1 MFELNDDNFKKDV
14 LESKEPFLVCFF
26 KEGCPGCL
34 KVRPILEEVSKE
46 AKVGLL
52 NVLES
57 PQTASFY
64 KIPAVPALIIFKNG
78 KAEEKAIGLRPK
90 EVLLDKLRYE

>member
-1 MFELNDDNFKKDV
+1 MLELNDDNFKDDV
-14 LESKEPFLVCFF
+14 LESKEPVLVCFS
-26 KEGCPGCL
+26 KEGCPACL
-34 KVRPILEEVSKE
+34 KIIPILEEVSRE

-52 NVLES
+52 NILES

-64 KIPAVPALIIFKNG
+64 KIPAVPALIVFKNG

-90 EVLLDKLRYE
+90 EVLLDKLRQ